1 MNENEIDISDI
12 IRLKPTN
19 EIAVVV
25 DKKDDNLIHI
35 FGVGINMITRIENV
49 EKIGIT
55 FDELVNH
62 KIY

>member
-1 MNENEIDISDI
+1 MDENEINVNDI
-12 IRLKPTN
+12 IRLKFTN

-35 FGVGINMITRIENV
+35 FGVGINMITRIENA

-62 KIY
+62 KIH